1 MNIGTILVV
10 IFEMQNVGAHR
21 TRRDTIG
28 QNRLLNNVEFFRAGR
43 RQGPSSAT
51 LDSVVQIARWMEAN
65 RSKDEVRQ
73 FKTILHKRNHGE
85 KFNTRRKRLR
95 YRKFVQSF

>member
-10 IFEMQNVGAHR
+10 IFEMQNAVAVR

-28 QNRLLNNVEFFRAGR
+28 QNRLLNNVEYFRAGQR
-43 RQGPSSAT
+43 HGAT
-51 LDSVVQIARWMEAN
+51 STTLATVDQIAQWIEAN
-65 RSKDEVRQ
+65 GSHDQVRQ
-73 FKTILHKRNHGE
+73 FKTVLHKRNHRE